1 MHPDLLGK
9 VEKGGSTLA
18 NYSYL
23 SDGTKLSAT
32 DGNGKGLV
40 YRGPFVYRKSSG
52 SSSLKLES
60 AAYSGGRVTPG
71 RALLYV
77 TDYLGNVRAV
87 VDGSTEAI
95 YKVSDYSTFGEESQ
109 VISLQTSPVPVGI
122 TLRDGYTGQEN
133 QNLNFGT
140 SYTDFGARQYSP
152 ALRRWMTPD
161 PLSEKYYGVS
171 PYAFCNNNPVNF
183 VDPDGQTP
191 RLYIQKSGIG
201 HAFVTVGE
209 GRNTIV
215 YTYGRYG
222 ALNESSGSDSGVLT
236 PKGEGVLLRLTGDS
250 AEDYLS
256 SVQKEGYFDIF
267 QINEADDSTV
277 SAFYD
282 ERFSAGS
289 SPTEPTKSSFNNPNA
304 RVINTYSL
312 FNNNCV
318 TTSLEGINSSSK
330 VIDTDIIAPRSLAR
344 FMRKYSKE
352 NSDVIKIDN
361 PQEFIKDLLNT
372 FKNEKKD

>member
-1 MHPDLLGK
+1 
-9 VEKGGSTLA
+9 
-18 NYSYL
+18 
-23 SDGTKLSAT
+23 
-32 DGNGKGLV
+32 
-40 YRGPFVYRKSSG
+40 
-52 SSSLKLES
+52 
-60 AAYSGGRVTPG
+60 
-71 RALLYV
+71 
-77 TDYLGNVRAV
+77 
-87 VDGSTEAI
+87 
-95 YKVSDYSTFGEESQ
+95 
-109 VISLQTSPVPVGI
+109 
-122 TLRDGYTGQEN
+122 
-133 QNLNFGT
+133 
-140 SYTDFGARQYSP
+140 
-152 ALRRWMTPD
+152 MTPD

-171 PYAFCNNNPVNF
+171 PYAFCNNNPVNL

-277 SAFYD
+277 SSFYD
-282 ERFSAGS
+282 EKFSAGS